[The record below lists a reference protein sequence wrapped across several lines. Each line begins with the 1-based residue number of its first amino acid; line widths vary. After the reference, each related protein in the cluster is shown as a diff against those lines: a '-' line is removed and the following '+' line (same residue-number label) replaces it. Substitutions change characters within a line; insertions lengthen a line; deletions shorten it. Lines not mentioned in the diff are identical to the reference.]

1 MAFLIEETTNQTES
15 QQIKS
20 KFHVGFCWEGK
31 TGVPEEKRLQTEY
44 KENQQTHSTNDGS
57 SGNQTQAMLVEGEC
71 FQHCTN
77 TASPLQIMFHNNYK
91 QW

>member
-20 KFHVGFCWEGK
+20 KFHAGFCWEAK
-31 TGVPEEKRLQTEY
+31 TGVPEEKPLKTCTEY

-57 SGNQTQAMLVEGEC
+57 SGNQTQAMLVEGDQC
-71 FQHCTN
+71 FQHCFPF
-77 TASPLQIMFHNNYK
+77 ANYVS
-91 QW
+91 QLI